1 MQRDLAEGGKS
12 LSALQVLQ
20 EARQTEVCVAEGACE
35 AGGKELGRVWGF
47 HIPRWQYASVATLLL
62 RFKLK

>member
-35 AGGKELGRVWGF
+35 AGGKELGRVWDSTFPGGSM
-47 HIPRWQYASVATLLL
+47 PLWQLSCSDLN
-62 RFKLK
+62 